1 MSAPQ
6 PQGHLI
12 AMPRTPYNPSLTR
25 PVRIAGVNWVGLKTL
40 YAKEVRRFMN
50 VPTQTLFGPVI
61 TAVLF
66 MMVFAVA
73 VGERAGLGA
82 GGSFVQFL
90 APGLVMMTV
99 LQNAF
104 ANTSSSITSAKVQ
117 GNIVDLLMPPLG
129 PGELLAAMV
138 AAAVTRGVL
147 VAAVCIATFWFFDA
161 IIMPPDLVMAGLF
174 LFLGAGVMAMAGLI
188 AGIWARKFDHLSA
201 ITNFVVQ
208 PLAFLS
214 GTFYSIDRLPA
225 PFDTIAGL
233 NPFFMIID
241 GFRYGMTGLVDGH
254 LPTSVLVT
262 LAVTIILAVLC
273 YKILASGFRLKS

>member
-1 MSAPQ
+1 MLRNPYKQS
-6 PQGHLI
+6 LI
-12 AMPRTPYNPSLTR
+12 R
-25 PVRIAGVNWVGLKTL
+25 PICISGLNWIGVKTL
-40 YAKEVRRFMN
+40 YLKEVQRFLN
-50 VPTQTLFGPVI
+50 VPTQTLLGPVV

-73 VGERAGLGA
+73 VGERAGLGPGA
-82 GGSFVQFL
+82 NFVQFL

-99 LQNAF
+99 LQNSF

-129 PGELLAAMV
+129 PGEILTAMV

-147 VAAVCIATFWFFDA
+147 VAFVCIATFWFFDA
-161 IIMPPDLVMAGLF
+161 IILPPSLLTAILF
-174 LFLGAGVMAMAGLI
+174 LFFGAAVMAMAGLV
-188 AGIWARKFDHLSA
+188 AGIWAQKYDHLSA
-201 ITNFVVQ
+201 VTNFIIQ

-214 GTFYSIDRLPA
+214 GTFYSIERLPA

-241 GFRYGMTGLVDGH
+241 GFRYGMTGLLESD
-254 LPTSVLVT
+254 LRTSVMVVT
-262 LAVTIILAVLC
+262 GMTFCFVLIC
-273 YKILASGFRLKS
+273 FRLLASGFRLKS

>member
-1 MSAPQ
+1 
-6 PQGHLI
+6 
-12 AMPRTPYNPSLTR
+12 MPRTPYNPDLTR
-25 PVRIAGVNWVGLKTL
+25 PVRISGVNGVGLKTL
-40 YAKEVRRFMN
+40 YLKEVHRFMN
-50 VPTQTLFGPVI
+50 VPTQTLFGPVV
-61 TAVLF
+61 TAALF

-73 VGERAGLGA
+73 VGDRAGLGSGA
-82 GGSFVQFL
+82 SFVTFL

-147 VAAVCIATFWFFDA
+147 VAVVCIATFWFFDA
-161 IIMPPDLVMAGLF
+161 IILPPDILLAGVF
-174 LFLGAGVMAMAGLI
+174 LLLGAGIMSMAGLI

-214 GTFYSIDRLPA
+214 GTFYSIERLPS

-241 GFRYGMTGLVDGH
+241 GFRYGMTGLAEGH
-254 LPTSVLVT
+254 LLTSLLVT
-262 LAVTIILAVLC
+262 IGINLVLGVLC
-273 YKILASGFRLKS
+273 YRILASGFRLKS